1 MSSMEWTP
9 EALKAEVEYRQCAL
23 RADAR
28 RARLVEHDR
37 SRSWWYRLT
46 HR

>member
-1 MSSMEWTP
+1 MEWTP

-23 RADAR
+23 RTDAHQ
-28 RARLVEHDR
+28 ARLVNR
-37 SRSWWYRLT
+37 PARPWWHRLL

>member
-1 MSSMEWTP
+1 MEWTP

-28 RARLVEHDR
+28 RARLVADGR
-37 SRSWWYRLT
+37 SRPWWYRLT